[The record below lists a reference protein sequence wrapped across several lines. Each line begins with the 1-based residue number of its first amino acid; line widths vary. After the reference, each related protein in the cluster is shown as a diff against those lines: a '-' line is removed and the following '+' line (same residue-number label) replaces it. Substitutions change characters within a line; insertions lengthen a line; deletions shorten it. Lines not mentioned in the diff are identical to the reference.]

1 MKVKN
6 PADLASIRESAENV
20 TEDVVREL
28 PRFERGEALVMG
40 EAFPISIRFKIRS
53 DRKTKHGGKSVDFE
67 GAWLE
72 EADKSEVKQFE
83 FPDEL

>member
-6 PADLASIRESAENV
+6 PTDLASIKESAENV
-20 TEDVVREL
+20 TEDVIQEL
-28 PRFERGEALVMG
+28 PRFERGEALAMG
-40 EAFPISIRFKIRS
+40 EAFPVSLRFKVRS
-53 DRKTKHGGKSVDFE
+53 DRKTKHGGKSIDFA

-72 EADKSEVKQFE
+72 ESEEKEIKKVD